1 MLVVD
6 GDYTGRAIPEIQQT
20 TPYIGGKILWPITNV
35 DEWGNT
41 AVIKKAVNYL
51 MAERVGKLI
60 SAGAYGL
67 TRMQAF

>member
-1 MLVVD
+1 MLLVD
-6 GDYTGRAIPEIQQT
+6 GDYTGRAIPGIQQT
-20 TPYIGGKILWPITNV
+20 TPYIGDKILWPITNV
-35 DEWGNT
+35 NEWGNA
-41 AVIKKAVNYL
+41 AVIKKAVIYL